1 MKKIVKV
8 LLMAG
13 ILAMIMDTKIAKPK
27 QTKKRKKAILVISF
41 GTSYNDTKVK
51 TIEAIEY
58 DIRLAYPEYEI
69 REAFTS
75 QIIINKLKTRDN
87 LKIDTV
93 KEALNKLELDKFDT
107 VICQPTH
114 VISGYE
120 YDSIINDINKFK
132 CKFKKLRVGKP
143 LLTSDNDFKNVIKA
157 INKEISYLKADE
169 ALVLMGHGTEHDANS
184 IYAKLDKYFKENGNK
199 NIFVGTLEN
208 QPDLNTIITQIK
220 LFNPKKI
227 YLMPLMVVAGDHA
240 INDMAGDD
248 ENSWKTI
255 FKNEGFK
262 VELILKGL
270 GEFKS
275 IREIYINHIKDIID

>member
-27 QTKKRKKAILVISF
+27 QTKKKKKAILVISF

-51 TIEAIEY
+51 TIEAIEH

-114 VISGYE
+114 VITGYE

-132 CKFKKLRVGKP
+132 SKFKKLKVGKP
-143 LLTSDNDFKNVIKA
+143 LLTSDNDFKKVIKA
-157 INKEISYLKADE
+157 INKEVSYLKANE

>member
-58 DIRLAYPEYEI
+58 DIRLTYPEYEI